1 MLQYDFASE
10 IAQCKAQVDDK
21 TKFFEV
27 SKSINSTM
35 PIYLY
40 PSQLHMQ
47 VSINTG
53 VHQVLENQKSDAE
66 RRKEE
71 FEKLQG
77 EMTVM
82 QQVMATSYPY
92 TILTTPS

>member
-1 MLQYDFASE
+1 
-10 IAQCKAQVDDK
+10 
-21 TKFFEV
+21 
-27 SKSINSTM
+27 
-35 PIYLY
+35 
-40 PSQLHMQ
+40 MQ
-47 VSINTG
+47 VAIKAG
-53 VHQVLENQKSDAE
+53 VDQVLGNQELDAE

-77 EMTVM
+77 EMAVM

>member
-1 MLQYDFASE
+1 
-10 IAQCKAQVDDK
+10 
-21 TKFFEV
+21 
-27 SKSINSTM
+27 
-35 PIYLY
+35 
-40 PSQLHMQ
+40 MQ